1 MLPIDT
7 QLEVY
12 IPRYGRTTAVYIL
25 NLVDLFRYCILGI
38 SFFSSEKGHR
48 TMVPRHIDR
57 KNIYTNFRAL
67 YLGTKLRIHVSKCF
81 PEIYYSCINRNTLG
95 YKEYLFFLG
104 WIRNRTNIPINP
116 SDHNYIHTNILFII
130 LFTHIVYNFAAH
142 RFDLICTKFSRFCT
156 NK

>member
-1 MLPIDT
+1 
-7 QLEVY
+7 
-12 IPRYGRTTAVYIL
+12 
-25 NLVDLFRYCILGI
+25 
-38 SFFSSEKGHR
+38 
-48 TMVPRHIDR
+48 MVPRHIDQ
-57 KNIYTNFRAL
+57 KKIYILQNIHTNFRAL
-67 YLGTKLRIHVSKCF
+67 YLGTELRIHVSKCF

-142 RFDLICTKFSRFCT
+142 LFDLICTKFSRFCT

>member
-7 QLEVY
+7 QL
-12 IPRYGRTTAVYIL
+12 YGRTTAVYIL
-25 NLVDLFRYCILGI
+25 NLVDLFRYCTQVYWELP
-38 SFFSSEKGHR
+38 FSVQKKVI
-48 TMVPRHIDR
+48 VPWYLAIQIE

-67 YLGTKLRIHVSKCF
+67 YLGTVLRIHISKCF